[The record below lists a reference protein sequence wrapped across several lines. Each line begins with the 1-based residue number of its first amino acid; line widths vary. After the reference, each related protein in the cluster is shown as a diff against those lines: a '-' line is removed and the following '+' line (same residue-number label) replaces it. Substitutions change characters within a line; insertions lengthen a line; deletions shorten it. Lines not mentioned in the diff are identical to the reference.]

1 MSDALY
7 NWDVKCERF
16 LFIFLK
22 LSNDLVVSVYGKAC
36 PDFTF
41 GYFVLILSFGFYFN
55 HGNG

>member
-1 MSDALY
+1 V
-7 NWDVKCERF
+7 NVF
-16 LFIFLK
+16 FFIFLK

-41 GYFVLILSFGFYFN
+41 GYLVLVLFFGFYFI